1 MPQNPPAAPG
11 RDQCHLHAR
20 ECDGGRPQ
28 RGARARATLGACG
41 VDQGPRRPL
50 PPAAAPPPRQ
60 RPGHDDD
67 RRPRPRGQRAPE
79 RRQVP
84 PGESQHADGRRR
96 RRRPGGRVPR
106 RQGLHRLMIDG
117 FSEEEVA
124 RYWDANA
131 ASWAE
136 QVRGG
141 GDVAREWLNNPAF
154 LQFLGDLRGREV
166 LDAGCGEGYNT
177 RMLALAVQAERRE
190 PLGIRYT
197 RTSYAELGVFAD
209 ASFDGVV
216 SFMALMDGP
225 GFDRAMQEVFRVLR
239 PGGLLAFSI
248 THPCFLTKGAKWV
261 RNEEGVKI
269 KWMVGDYFDST
280 GWVERWRF
288 TDAPPEAPEFV
299 VPRFD
304 RTLSEYVNGII
315 AAGFVLKRIEE
326 PRPSEEYCQAHPSQ
340 RGWRDHAGLFLY
352 CRAEKPT

>member
-1 MPQNPPAAPG
+1 
-11 RDQCHLHAR
+11 
-20 ECDGGRPQ
+20 
-28 RGARARATLGACG
+28 
-41 VDQGPRRPL
+41 
-50 PPAAAPPPRQ
+50 
-60 RPGHDDD
+60 
-67 RRPRPRGQRAPE
+67 
-79 RRQVP
+79 
-84 PGESQHADGRRR
+84 
-96 RRRPGGRVPR
+96 
-106 RQGLHRLMIDG
+106 MIDG

-177 RMLALAVQAERRE
+177 RILARRGARMAGVDVSEGMIALAVQAERRE

-225 GFDRAMQEVFRVLR
+225 GFDRAMQEAFRVLR

-248 THPCFLTKGAKWV
+248 RHPCFLTKGAKWV

-326 PRPSEEYCQAHPSQ
+326 PGRRRNTVRRIRASAAGATTWRSSCTFARRSPSLRAGEGRLELLARDRVAHP
-340 RGWRDHAGLFLY
+340 GE
-352 CRAEKPT
+352 RAPVLHLARALEEGGEREPRQ